1 MAKRLIINAD
11 DFGLNSSVNEAVE
24 RAHKEGILTS
34 ATIMTNMADAKKA
47 VKIARSLPNLGVGVH
62 LNLFKGKPIS
72 SDAKI
77 ECLVNKDGDFQ
88 YSAPLLAMMVS
99 VLHNVRKAVRIE
111 MAEQIQWL
119 IKKKIKPTH
128 LDSHK
133 HFHCVPAVYS
143 IVCDLARQFK
153 IGAVRWCW
161 EPKGLGG
168 APWPLSSVEARK
180 SARWVRRMAVI
191 NRLQDR
197 SLIKTEALI
206 GLTHLGR
213 VDMSFLKAVSL
224 YNHAETAELMTH
236 PATEDNAENSFRAVK
251 FARKAELEALC
262 DERARQYFA
271 DAGVELIRYGQ
282 L

>member
-24 RAHKEGILTS
+24 RAHTEGILTS
-34 ATIMTNMADAKKA
+34 TTMMTNMADAKKA
-47 VKIARSLPNLGVGVH
+47 IKIAKTLPELGVGVH

-72 SDAKI
+72 SDTKI
-77 ECLVNKDGDFQ
+77 ECLVNKNGDFR
-88 YSAPLLAMMVS
+88 YSAPVLAMMAS
-99 VLHNVRKAVRIE
+99 VLHNVRKAIRIE

-143 IVCDLARQFK
+143 IVCDLAREFK

-161 EPKGLGG
+161 EPKGLDSS
-168 APWPLSSVEARK
+168 PWPLSSAEARK
-180 SARWVRRMAVI
+180 SAKWIRRWAAI
-191 NRLQDR
+191 NRRQDK
-197 SLIKTEALI
+197 SVIKTEAFV
-206 GLTHLGR
+206 GMTHLGR
-213 VDMSFLKAVSL
+213 VDMTFLKAVSL
-224 YNHAETAELMTH
+224 YSHAETTELMTH
-236 PATEDNAENSFRAVK
+236 PSTEDDSDEHFRPVK

-262 DERARQYFA
+262 DERAKQYFE
-271 DAGVELIRYGQ
+271 DAGFELVNYGQ